1 MVFGASGAK
10 KSFLVYDLACCIAT
24 GKDWHGYRVKQ
35 GAVLIIAGE
44 GHGGLNRRLKGWEK
58 FNNQSLKDVPLYG
71 NERPL
76 ILTDDTDIAALIEY
90 IEERISI
97 DGTPSLIVVDTLA
110 RALGAADERS
120 GADVNKLIAALT
132 GVIQQYRCA
141 ILLVH
146 HTGHS
151 DAAQHRAR
159 GASELPA
166 AVDHEFRVE
175 PYEEE
180 GVKLPATLLTNT
192 KSKDAALME
201 PVIFDMITVG
211 LGVCDEDLVEI
222 DTLVPELRGPARD
235 EPSAQDDPITIVVD
249 EDRKLRRKG
258 KVKRSDLVR
267 EVYLATGKS
276 NRMAQMYVRKAI
288 EEDRID
294 DFPRS

>member
-1 MVFGASGAK
+1 
-10 KSFLVYDLACCIAT
+10 
-24 GKDWHGYRVKQ
+24 
-35 GAVLIIAGE
+35 
-44 GHGGLNRRLKGWEK
+44 
-58 FNNQSLKDVPLYG
+58 
-71 NERPL
+71 
-76 ILTDDTDIAALIEY
+76 
-90 IEERISI
+90 
-97 DGTPSLIVVDTLA
+97 
-110 RALGAADERS
+110 
-120 GADVNKLIAALT
+120 
-132 GVIQQYRCA
+132 
-141 ILLVH
+141 VH

-180 GVKLPATLLTNT
+180 GATLPATLLTNT

-222 DTLVPELRGPARD
+222 DTLVPELRGPVRD
-235 EPSAQDDPITIVVD
+235 EPSTAVDPITIVVD

-276 NRMAQMYVRKAI
+276 NRMAQMYVRKAT
-288 EEDRID
+288 EEERID